1 MRDMTLPPDPL
12 ACALFLTA
20 AFIVAGLA
28 HSAWLRMPASR
39 RLLLPLDGGAT
50 FRGKR
55 VFGENKTVRGFV
67 VMVPAAAAA
76 FAALHAAISR
86 LAPTIA
92 AELWRLDTV
101 GYAALG
107 AIAGLGFMLGELP
120 NSFVKR
126 QLDVAP
132 GMAPPSRA
140 GTAATFVVD
149 RLDSIVGMLVAI
161 SLFVPTSWMT
171 WAYVLLIGPGI
182 HLAFSVLLY
191 RLGVKA
197 RPA

>member
-1 MRDMTLPPDPL
+1 MTLDPL

-39 RLLLPLDGGAT
+39 HLLVPLDGGARL
-50 FRGKR
+50 RGKR

-76 FAALHAAISR
+76 FAALHAIVAR
-86 LAPTIA
+86 LSPSIA
-92 AELWRLDTV
+92 GELWRLDTS
-101 GYAALG
+101 GYAILG

-132 GMAPPSRA
+132 GMAPPGRV
-140 GTAATFVVD
+140 GTTVTFVVD
-149 RLDSIVGMLVAI
+149 RVDSIVGMLIAI
-161 SLFVPTSWMT
+161 SLVVSTPWTLWL
-171 WAYVLLIGPGI
+171 YVLAIGPGI

-191 RLGVKA
+191 RIGVKA

>member
-1 MRDMTLPPDPL
+1 MRDMTPDPL
-12 ACALFLTA
+12 ACALFLTV

-39 RLLLPLDGGAT
+39 RLLLPLDGGAH

-67 VMVPAAAAA
+67 VMVPAATVS
-76 FAALHAAISR
+76 FAALRAIVSR
-86 LAPTIA
+86 VSPSVA
-92 AELWRLDTV
+92 AELWRLDAR
-101 GYAALG
+101 GYAVLG

-132 GMAPPSRA
+132 GMAPPSRVGVA
-140 GTAATFVVD
+140 MTFVVD
-149 RLDSIVGMLVAI
+149 RVDSIVGMLIAI
-161 SLFVPTSWMT
+161 SLTVPTSWAT

-191 RLGVKA
+191 RIGVKA

>member
-1 MRDMTLPPDPL
+1 MTPDPL
-12 ACALFLTA
+12 SCALFLTV
-20 AFIVAGLA
+20 AFVLAGFA

-39 RLLLPLDGGAT
+39 RLLVPLDGGAR

-67 VMVPAAAAA
+67 VMVPAAATA
-76 FAALHAAISR
+76 FALLHVVLMRAA
-86 LAPTIA
+86 PPIA
-92 AELWRLDTV
+92 ADLWRLETA

-107 AIAGLGFMLGELP
+107 AWAGLGFMLGELP

-132 GMAPPSRA
+132 GMAPASRA
-140 GTAATFVVD
+140 GTVVTFVVD
-149 RLDSIVGMLVAI
+149 RVDSIIGMMLAI
-161 SLFVPTSWMT
+161 SLVTPTPWMT
-171 WAYVLLIGPGI
+171 WVYVLIIGPGI
-182 HLAFSVLLY
+182 HLAFSVLLH